1 VTAVLQ
7 FATHRLEQAFIAL
20 GQGLALESIID
31 PDAGDPA
38 LFGDILS
45 LVYEGLVKRS
55 ERNPR

>member
-7 FATHRLEQAFIAL
+7 FATHRLAQAFIAL

-38 LFGDILS
+38 LFATSSPSSMRASSNDL
-45 LVYEGLVKRS
+45 
-55 ERNPR
+55 